1 MRIIMKTKTFSV
13 TVDGGNKEFI
23 VRSPSVQ
30 DQKEASKV
38 YNQEFSDAIKAKAVV
53 RAKIDD
59 LLKEQGL
66 WDDIKQLKLGE
77 LQNKLL
83 DNERKLAKGGIPLS
97 EARQIA
103 LDMKKLRD
111 DIRDLISVRTSLD
124 NHTAEGQADNAR
136 FNYLVSVCVVYN
148 DNKEPYFR
156 NMEDYLNRATEQVA
170 LLGAQNLANMIYGL
184 DNDYET
190 NLPEN
195 KFLKKFRF
203 VDDKLRL
210 IDKKGRLVDADGRLI
225 DESGRFIDEEGNFVD
240 KYGNKVT
247 QDGDYI
253 VEPQPFL
260 DDNGN
265 PIVLEEEKKDE
276 PAKPEPTSAP
286 PQPQP
291 TTPETT
297 AETAPPPANS

>member
-1 MRIIMKTKTFSV
+1 MKTKTFSV

-136 FNYLVSVCVVYN
+136 FNYLVSACTVYK
-148 DNKEPYFR
+148 DNNNKYFI
-156 NMEDYLNRATEQVA
+156 NLEDYLNKSTDEVA
-170 LLGAQNLANMIYGL
+170 IKAAQILANMIYGL
-184 DNDYET
+184 DNDYES

-195 KFLKKFRF
+195 KFLKQFKF

-210 IDKKGRLVDADGRLI
+210 INKEGKLVDGDGRLI
-225 DESGRFIDEEGNFVD
+225 DENGRYIDIDGNFVD
-240 KYGNKVT
+240 KYGHRVN
-247 QDGDYI
+247 DAGDY
-253 VEPQPFL
+253 VVDHQPFL
-260 DDNGN
+260 DDNGQ
-265 PIVLEEEKKDE
+265 PIAEEKAKDE
-276 PAKPEPTSAP
+276 PKPVVTTS
-286 PQPQP
+286 
-291 TTPETT
+291 EN
-297 AETAPPPANS
+297 PASSG